1 MQGDTFTM
9 LKLRT
14 MDPDAEARR
23 KEIIDLNER
32 TGPLFKVESDP
43 RVTRV
48 GRWLRELSIDELPQL
63 VNVLRGEMSLVGPRP
78 ALPAETALF
87 DEELRRRHE
96 VRPGM
101 TGLWQV
107 EARDKPSI
115 YTYRRLDLFYVDNWT
130 MAGDLAILARTAI
143 SIVTRGARRVLRTN
157 HP

>member
-1 MQGDTFTM
+1 M

-78 ALPAETALF
+78 ALPAETAC
-87 DEELRRRHE
+87 
-96 VRPGM
+96 
-101 TGLWQV
+101 
-107 EARDKPSI
+107 S
-115 YTYRRLDLFYVDNWT
+115 
-130 MAGDLAILARTAI
+130 
-143 SIVTRGARRVLRTN
+143 TRSCVAATRCGPA
-157 HP
+157 

>member
-1 MQGDTFTM
+1 MVLVRLEDGGPAVFRQRRVGRDGAVFTM

-63 VNVLRGEMSLVGPRP
+63 INVLRGEMSLVGPRP

-96 VRPGM
+96 VRPGHDRP
-101 TGLWQV
+101 L
-107 EARDKPSI
+107 
-115 YTYRRLDLFYVDNWT
+115 
-130 MAGDLAILARTAI
+130 AG
-143 SIVTRGARRVLRTN
+143 RGA
-157 HP
+157 